1 VYGFSKLVFDNYVRA
16 RLDSSPIQIVGL
28 RYFNVYGP
36 QERHKGRMAS
46 VAMHLF
52 DQLHQDGKMRLFEG
66 SAELKRDFVH
76 IDDVVA
82 VNLHFLANDESGIFN
97 CGSGT
102 AESFVEVAEN
112 LRAVHGAGEITDI
125 PFPDDLRAKYQR
137 FTRAD
142 LTQLRAAGCSHS
154 FTSLSDGLRDYYQV
168 LRDSG
173 GYRIPARS

>member
-16 RLDSSPIQIVGL
+16 RLEKSPIQIVGL

-52 DQLHQDGKMRLFEG
+52 DQLHQDGRMRLFEG

-76 IDDVVA
+76 VDDVVA
-82 VNLHFLANDESGIFN
+82 VNLHFLASDTRGIFN

-102 AESFVEVAEN
+102 AQSFVAVADH
-112 LRAVHGAGEITDI
+112 LRSVHGAGQVVDI

-137 FTRAD
+137 FTQAD
-142 LTQLRAAGCSHS
+142 LSQLRSSGCTHK
-154 FTSLSDGLRDYYQV
+154 FTSLQDGITNYYQV
-168 LRDSG
+168 LRDGG
-173 GYRIPARS
+173 GYRLPTRP